1 MVFVF
6 GYPAGE
12 SEEPIFSGRVA
23 GTVSDTLQFP
33 IREIRDNEIRQ
44 TIHSSA
50 LFLRQPSNIK
60 DTIIYDPLTK
70 RYVVAS
76 LIGGKYYYNRPF
88 METLQDLLKARS
100 KMSLYE
106 YNRRQIQEGNKYDFK
121 SLVSDIQ
128 FLDKILSPIFGI
140 NKIRIE
146 VQGSA
151 ELTLGVKTNK
161 VDNPTLPIDMR
172 KTTSLDF
179 DEKIQFNIGGNIGD
193 LVNLDWSYNTEATFD
208 YDNIL
213 KLNYEGKEDDIVKKV
228 EAGNVSLP
236 LTGTLISGGQN
247 LWGFRTDLQFGK
259 LSMSSIFSQQK
270 GESKVIQLEKG
281 AEKQDFEVSALR
293 YEANKHFF
301 LSRFF
306 RDQYDAALQ
315 NLPVV
320 NSGVVITKIEVWVTN
335 KSSRFDRARNI
346 VAFTGLAE
354 NNVGDPSNPMFD
366 AGLFPAVPGQVY
378 PDNQSNRLYQ
388 TMVDRYAGIRD
399 INQVSGILSQIG
411 TGFNSGKDY
420 EKLENARLLDPSEY
434 ILNEKLGYISLN
446 AALNAD
452 EVLAV
457 AYEYTVRGEIHT
469 VGELT
474 SNAPA
479 APSTL
484 VVKMLRSTTQSP
496 KMPTWDL
503 MMKNVYNIG
512 SYNLS
517 AEDFVLDILY
527 QNDKAGTKVN
537 YLPAGDI
544 DNKILLSVMNLDR
557 LNTQLD
563 AIPDGRFDYIE
574 GITVYSNK
582 GRIVFPVLEP
592 FGGGWKR
599 KSIVRESLVST
610 FIKTCTKRHKAKR
623 NRMPRRI
630 SFI

>member
-44 TIHSSA
+44 TIPSSA

-557 LNTQLD
+557 LNT
-563 AIPDGRFDYIE
+563 
-574 GITVYSNK
+574 
-582 GRIVFPVLEP
+582 
-592 FGGGWKR
+592 
-599 KSIVRESLVST
+599 
-610 FIKTCTKRHKAKR
+610 
-623 NRMPRRI
+623 
-630 SFI
+630 

>member
-44 TIHSSA
+44 TIPSSA

-517 AEDFVLDILY
+517 AEDFVLDVLY
-527 QNDKAGTKVN
+527 QNDKAGTMVN

-544 DNKILLSVMNLDR
+544 DDKILLSV
-557 LNTQLD
+557 
-563 AIPDGRFDYIE
+563 
-574 GITVYSNK
+574 ITTV
-582 GRIVFPVLEP
+582 P
-592 FGGGWKR
+592 
-599 KSIVRESLVST
+599 
-610 FIKTCTKRHKAKR
+610 
-623 NRMPRRI
+623 
-630 SFI
+630 

>member
-44 TIHSSA
+44 TIPSSA

-517 AEDFVLDILY
+517 AEDFVLDVLY
-527 QNDKAGTKVN
+527 QNDKAGTMVN

-544 DNKILLSVMNLDR
+544 DRCRN
-557 LNTQLD
+557 
-563 AIPDGRFDYIE
+563 
-574 GITVYSNK
+574 
-582 GRIVFPVLEP
+582 
-592 FGGGWKR
+592 
-599 KSIVRESLVST
+599 IVRYPG
-610 FIKTCTKRHKAKR
+610 
-623 NRMPRRI
+623 N
-630 SFI
+630 

>member
-44 TIHSSA
+44 TIPSSA

-537 YLPAGDI
+537 YLRPEI
-544 DNKILLSVMNLDR
+544 SI
-557 LNTQLD
+557 
-563 AIPDGRFDYIE
+563 IRFYC
-574 GITVYSNK
+574 
-582 GRIVFPVLEP
+582 L
-592 FGGGWKR
+592 
-599 KSIVRESLVST
+599 
-610 FIKTCTKRHKAKR
+610 
-623 NRMPRRI
+623 
-630 SFI
+630 

>member
-44 TIHSSA
+44 TIPSSA

-354 NNVGDPSNPMFD
+354 NNVGDPSNPC
-366 AGLFPAVPGQVY
+366 L
-378 PDNQSNRLYQ
+378 LY
-388 TMVDRYAGIRD
+388 TSPSPRD
-399 INQVSGILSQIG
+399 HG
-411 TGFNSGKDY
+411 
-420 EKLENARLLDPSEY
+420 
-434 ILNEKLGYISLN
+434 
-446 AALNAD
+446 
-452 EVLAV
+452 
-457 AYEYTVRGEIHT
+457 
-469 VGELT
+469 
-474 SNAPA
+474 
-479 APSTL
+479 
-484 VVKMLRSTTQSP
+484 
-496 KMPTWDL
+496 
-503 MMKNVYNIG
+503 
-512 SYNLS
+512 
-517 AEDFVLDILY
+517 
-527 QNDKAGTKVN
+527 
-537 YLPAGDI
+537 
-544 DNKILLSVMNLDR
+544 
-557 LNTQLD
+557 
-563 AIPDGRFDYIE
+563 
-574 GITVYSNK
+574 
-582 GRIVFPVLEP
+582 
-592 FGGGWKR
+592 
-599 KSIVRESLVST
+599 
-610 FIKTCTKRHKAKR
+610 
-623 NRMPRRI
+623 
-630 SFI
+630 

>member
-44 TIHSSA
+44 TIPSSA

-236 LTGTLISGGQN
+236 LTGTLISGRQN

-320 NSGVVITKIEVWVTN
+320 NSGVV
-335 KSSRFDRARNI
+335 S
-346 VAFTGLAE
+346 L
-354 NNVGDPSNPMFD
+354 
-366 AGLFPAVPGQVY
+366 
-378 PDNQSNRLYQ
+378 
-388 TMVDRYAGIRD
+388 
-399 INQVSGILSQIG
+399 
-411 TGFNSGKDY
+411 
-420 EKLENARLLDPSEY
+420 KLKY
-434 ILNEKLGYISLN
+434 G
-446 AALNAD
+446 
-452 EVLAV
+452 
-457 AYEYTVRGEIHT
+457 
-469 VGELT
+469 
-474 SNAPA
+474 
-479 APSTL
+479 
-484 VVKMLRSTTQSP
+484 
-496 KMPTWDL
+496 
-503 MMKNVYNIG
+503 
-512 SYNLS
+512 
-517 AEDFVLDILY
+517 
-527 QNDKAGTKVN
+527 
-537 YLPAGDI
+537 
-544 DNKILLSVMNLDR
+544 
-557 LNTQLD
+557 
-563 AIPDGRFDYIE
+563 
-574 GITVYSNK
+574 
-582 GRIVFPVLEP
+582 
-592 FGGGWKR
+592 
-599 KSIVRESLVST
+599 
-610 FIKTCTKRHKAKR
+610 
-623 NRMPRRI
+623 
-630 SFI
+630 

>member
-1 MVFVF
+1 MIFVF

-44 TIHSSA
+44 TIPSSA
-50 LFLRQPSNIK
+50 WQPSNIK

-574 GITVYSNK
+574 GITVYSSTGTIRRVAGKENQSS
-582 GRIVFPVLEP
+582 GSR
-592 FGGGWKR
+592 W
-599 KSIVRESLVST
+599 SVRL
-610 FIKTCTKRHKAKR
+610 
-623 NRMPRRI
+623 
-630 SFI
+630 

>member
-44 TIHSSA
+44 TIPSSA

-527 QNDKAGTKVN
+527 QNDKAGTMVN
-537 YLPAGDI
+537 YLPAEYPVGRDSGRAFRLYRGD
-544 DNKILLSVMNLDR
+544 NGLF
-557 LNTQLD
+557 Q
-563 AIPDGRFDYIE
+563 
-574 GITVYSNK
+574 
-582 GRIVFPVLEP
+582 
-592 FGGGWKR
+592 
-599 KSIVRESLVST
+599 
-610 FIKTCTKRHKAKR
+610 
-623 NRMPRRI
+623 
-630 SFI
+630 

>member
-44 TIHSSA
+44 TIPSSA

-106 YNRRQIQEGNKYDFK
+106 YNRRQIQEGNKYGFK

-146 VQGSA
+146 VQGSV

-592 FGGGWKR
+592 FGG
-599 KSIVRESLVST
+599 
-610 FIKTCTKRHKAKR
+610 
-623 NRMPRRI
+623 
-630 SFI
+630 

>member
-44 TIHSSA
+44 TIPSSA

-582 GRIVFPVLEP
+582 GRIVFP
-592 FGGGWKR
+592 G
-599 KSIVRESLVST
+599 
-610 FIKTCTKRHKAKR
+610 
-623 NRMPRRI
+623 
-630 SFI
+630 

>member
-44 TIHSSA
+44 TIPSSA

-474 SNAPA
+474 SQCPGC
-479 APSTL
+479 TF
-484 VVKMLRSTTQSP
+484 
-496 KMPTWDL
+496 DL
-503 MMKNVYNIG
+503 G
-512 SYNLS
+512 G
-517 AEDFVLDILY
+517 EDVEKYD
-527 QNDKAGTKVN
+527 T
-537 YLPAGDI
+537 
-544 DNKILLSVMNLDR
+544 
-557 LNTQLD
+557 
-563 AIPDGRFDYIE
+563 
-574 GITVYSNK
+574 
-582 GRIVFPVLEP
+582 EP
-592 FGGGWKR
+592 
-599 KSIVRESLVST
+599 
-610 FIKTCTKRHKAKR
+610 
-623 NRMPRRI
+623 
-630 SFI
+630 

>member
-44 TIHSSA
+44 TIPSSA

-592 FGGGWKR
+592 FGGWLEK
-599 KSIVRESLVST
+599 KI
-610 FIKTCTKRHKAKR
+610 
-623 NRMPRRI
+623 NRPGVAGQ
-630 SFI
+630 

>member
-33 IREIRDNEIRQ
+33 IREIWDNEIRQ
-44 TIHSSA
+44 TIPSSA

-517 AEDFVLDILY
+517 AEDFVLDVLY

-582 GRIVFPVLEP
+582 GRIVFPVLGP
-592 FGGGWKR
+592 LGGW
-599 KSIVRESLVST
+599 REKK
-610 FIKTCTKRHKAKR
+610 I
-623 NRMPRRI
+623 NRPGAAGQ
-630 SFI
+630 

>member
-44 TIHSSA
+44 TIPSSA

-293 YEANKHFF
+293 YEANKHFS

-557 LNTQLD
+557 LNT
-563 AIPDGRFDYIE
+563 
-574 GITVYSNK
+574 
-582 GRIVFPVLEP
+582 
-592 FGGGWKR
+592 
-599 KSIVRESLVST
+599 
-610 FIKTCTKRHKAKR
+610 
-623 NRMPRRI
+623 
-630 SFI
+630 

>member
-33 IREIRDNEIRQ
+33 IREIRNNEIRQ
-44 TIHSSA
+44 TIPSSA

-517 AEDFVLDILY
+517 AEDFVLDVLY
-527 QNDKAGTKVN
+527 QNDKAGTMVN

-582 GRIVFPVLEP
+582 GRIVFPVLELL
-592 FGGGWKR
+592 GGRALGRGLQVSKWK
-599 KSIVRESLVST
+599 
-610 FIKTCTKRHKAKR
+610 
-623 NRMPRRI
+623 
-630 SFI
+630 

>member
-44 TIHSSA
+44 TIPSSA

-592 FGGGWKR
+592 FGGWLEHYCPVK
-599 KSIVRESLVST
+599 VDE
-610 FIKTCTKRHKAKR
+610 
-623 NRMPRRI
+623 
-630 SFI
+630 

>member
-44 TIHSSA
+44 TIPSSA

-557 LNTQLD
+557 RVAGKENQSS
-563 AIPDGRFDYIE
+563 GSRW
-574 GITVYSNK
+574 S
-582 GRIVFPVLEP
+582 
-592 FGGGWKR
+592 
-599 KSIVRESLVST
+599 VRL
-610 FIKTCTKRHKAKR
+610 
-623 NRMPRRI
+623 
-630 SFI
+630 

>member
-44 TIHSSA
+44 TIPSSA

-146 VQGSA
+146 VQGSV

-517 AEDFVLDILY
+517 AEDFVLDVLY
-527 QNDKAGTKVN
+527 QNDKAGTMVN

-592 FGGGWKR
+592 FGG
-599 KSIVRESLVST
+599 
-610 FIKTCTKRHKAKR
+610 
-623 NRMPRRI
+623 
-630 SFI
+630 

>member
-44 TIHSSA
+44 TIPSSA

-527 QNDKAGTKVN
+527 QNDKAGTMVN

-592 FGGGWKR
+592 FGGWLEK
-599 KSIVRESLVST
+599 KI
-610 FIKTCTKRHKAKR
+610 
-623 NRMPRRI
+623 NRPGVAGQ
-630 SFI
+630 

>member
-44 TIHSSA
+44 TIPSSA

-320 NSGVVITKIEVWVTN
+320 NSGVVITKIEVWVTGISLHLRVWL
-335 KSSRFDRARNI
+335 KIMS
-346 VAFTGLAE
+346 
-354 NNVGDPSNPMFD
+354 
-366 AGLFPAVPGQVY
+366 
-378 PDNQSNRLYQ
+378 
-388 TMVDRYAGIRD
+388 GIRP
-399 INQVSGILSQIG
+399 IRCSMPVCFPPFPGRYIPIIRAIGCIRPWWIAMQESGISIR
-411 TGFNSGKDY
+411 FPVFYPRSVPVSIP
-420 EKLENARLLDPSEY
+420 AR
-434 ILNEKLGYISLN
+434 IMKNW
-446 AALNAD
+446 
-452 EVLAV
+452 
-457 AYEYTVRGEIHT
+457 
-469 VGELT
+469 
-474 SNAPA
+474 
-479 APSTL
+479 
-484 VVKMLRSTTQSP
+484 
-496 KMPTWDL
+496 KMPVCWIL
-503 MMKNVYNIG
+503 PNI
-512 SYNLS
+512 S
-517 AEDFVLDILY
+517 
-527 QNDKAGTKVN
+527 
-537 YLPAGDI
+537 
-544 DNKILLSVMNLDR
+544 
-557 LNTQLD
+557 
-563 AIPDGRFDYIE
+563 
-574 GITVYSNK
+574 
-582 GRIVFPVLEP
+582 
-592 FGGGWKR
+592 
-599 KSIVRESLVST
+599 
-610 FIKTCTKRHKAKR
+610 
-623 NRMPRRI
+623 
-630 SFI
+630 

>member
-44 TIHSSA
+44 TIPSSA

-544 DNKILLSVMNLDR
+544 DNKILLSVMAEYPVGRDSGRAFR
-557 LNTQLD
+557 LYRGDNGLFQ
-563 AIPDGRFDYIE
+563 
-574 GITVYSNK
+574 
-582 GRIVFPVLEP
+582 
-592 FGGGWKR
+592 
-599 KSIVRESLVST
+599 
-610 FIKTCTKRHKAKR
+610 
-623 NRMPRRI
+623 
-630 SFI
+630 